1 MSVCPPRCAKGSR
14 CPRKSTKTN
23 TRRCVSTKSAKRN
36 TKHTN
41 AKFYDIAKKIN
52 PGYNGYLTQPMS
64 ENMRERIE
72 AHIKKHNY
80 NCGDI
85 LSVGSTY
92 KTRQYYGLVLV
103 MDTEKYRSVWF
114 DSIWDAVFA
123 KKILPSLKQ
132 KGVKYQPMLDSADQ
146 NTLDLLFGSDDYED
160 IVEKLQSH
168 GIY

>member
-23 TRRCVSTKSAKRN
+23 TRRCVKLSAKRN
-36 TKHTN
+36 IN

-52 PGYNGYLTQPMS
+52 PGYNGYLTQPMN
-64 ENMRERIE
+64 ENILERVE
-72 AHIKKHNY
+72 EHIKKHKY

-85 LSVGSTY
+85 LFVGSTY

-146 NTLDLLFGSDDYED
+146 YTLDLLFGSDDYED
-160 IVEKLQSH
+160 IIEKLKSH